1 MVDFHEAIE
10 IPRNWHTLA
19 WGDLGVPFASQ
30 LFLHMGDSFVAALL
44 AGLGDAQRR
53 HTNSWGFTQRSFPKR
68 DKAELWVESPEQKWS
83 FHSFRCTDFL
93 SSTHSRNVESD
104 AKADFCARLFRT
116 LGRCVWTPEHSLEM
130 QREHELKIAK
140 ASGEHYVYLLWDG
153 MLAMFHFCIFRKS
166 LKPSERCD
174 RAWDPFMLF
183 FLLSEWS
190 WLQHLISYRSNDASS
205 PSFLICPIK
214 MKNEEIR
221 DCCTFPLS
229 MTLRALPWLCV
240 GDMPLGSSQS
250 L

>member
-1 MVDFHEAIE
+1 MKPSRFQE
-10 IPRNWHTLA
+10 IDTL
-19 WGDLGVPFASQ
+19 WPEETWVSHS
-30 LFLHMGDSFVAALL
+30 LHSFFCTWATPSWQHCWQGWEMLSA
-44 AGLGDAQRR
+44 DTQIP
-53 HTNSWGFTQRSFPKR
+53 WGFTQRSFPKR

-104 AKADFCARLFRT
+104 AKADFCAGLFRT
-116 LGRCVWTPEHSLEM
+116 LVRCVWTPEHSLEM

-153 MLAMFHFCIFRKS
+153 MLAMFHFSIFRKS